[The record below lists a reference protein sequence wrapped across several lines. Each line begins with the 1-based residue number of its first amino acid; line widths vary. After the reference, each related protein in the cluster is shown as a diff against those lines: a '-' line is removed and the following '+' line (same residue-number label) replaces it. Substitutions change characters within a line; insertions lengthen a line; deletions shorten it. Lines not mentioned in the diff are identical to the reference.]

1 MPANASDLARLYPL
15 DSLRPENLE
24 HLAKEA
30 EVEEVG
36 RGTVLFLAGDT
47 DDHTIYLLAGQVL
60 GRYPDGKSKST
71 DGGSLQ
77 GRYAL
82 GDLQPRR
89 FSAEVESLAAT
100 IVKLD
105 RRFLEKIITWDQ
117 LSRSENFKHYD
128 AEPGAN
134 RWVYRLL
141 QNRALHKMPTGNIER
156 MFQRFEEVPVKAGDV
171 IVREGDA
178 ADFFYVIKDGTCAVS
193 KHTDQGEAVVAYLVR
208 GDTFGEDALLTNSTR
223 NATVSMKTDGK
234 LMRLSSK
241 NFTEVLKPPVVDW
254 VTPGQASILVRQG
267 AIVLDVR
274 LPEEFDERAVKG
286 ALNVPLFMLR
296 EKAQDFER
304 GRKVVVYCNTGERSA
319 AAAFIL
325 GKIGVAAFALQ
336 GGLSAMIRSL
346 EKQALEKGTKE

>member
-1 MPANASDLARLYPL
+1 MPANAADLARLYPL
-15 DSLRPENLE
+15 DNLRPENLE
-24 HLAKEA
+24 QLAREA

-36 RGTVLFLAGDT
+36 RGSVLFSAGDT
-47 DDHTIYLLAGQVL
+47 DEQTLWLLAGQVE
-60 GRYPDGKSKST
+60 GRYPDGKTKGT

-77 GRYAL
+77 GRYPL

-89 FSAEVESLAAT
+89 FTATVESLTAT
-100 IVKLD
+100 VLRLD
-105 RRFLEKIITWDQ
+105 RRFVEKIITWDQ
-117 LSRSENFKHYD
+117 LSRSENFRHYD

-156 MFQRFEEVPVKAGDV
+156 MFMRFEQIEVKAGDV

-178 ADFFYVIKDGTCAVS
+178 ADYFYVIKDGTCAVS
-193 KHTDQGEAVVAYLVR
+193 KRTDQGDAVVAYLVR

-223 NATVSMKTDGK
+223 NATVAMKTDGK
-234 LMRLSSK
+234 LMRLSSR

-267 AIVLDVR
+267 ALVVDVR
-274 LPEEFDERAVKG
+274 MPEEYEERAVKG
-286 ALNVPLFMLR
+286 ALNVPLYVLR
-296 EKAQDFER
+296 EKAQEFER

-325 GKIGVAAFALQ
+325 GKIGVPVFALQ
-336 GGLSAMIRSL
+336 GGLSAMVRIL
-346 EKQALEKGTKE
+346 EKQAAEKSARE